1 MNKIRIE
8 PDSKVKLLQ
17 AASVVLPRGLKKGF
31 TVLELMVVIT
41 IAGIMATIAVPAFQ
55 DWMTHSA
62 VNNATA
68 TVMSKLKQARNLAV
82 AENRDVRVS
91 LILNASPYPLSNN
104 PSPAFI
110 YDAPND
116 VPSYLSLLFPSPP
129 PLTPISMPSYSPKSP
144 EFIDLNQFSKRLVFT
159 TNGTALVFKSSGM
172 ITGNATMKISQ
183 DTYYRCITTNA
194 IGRSYIVK
202 ASSSAAIKAK
212 CQGL

>member
-1 MNKIRIE
+1 MMNKIRIE

-82 AENRDVRVS
+82 AENRNITVSFDLVGNILTYDVYAYAPKVS
-91 LILNASPYPLSNN
+91 ETIDLKQFSKKLILNKNRK
-104 PSPAFI
+104 
-110 YDAPND
+110 PN
-116 VPSYLSLLFPSPP
+116 V
-129 PLTPISMPSYSPKSP
+129 
-144 EFIDLNQFSKRLVFT
+144 VFT
-159 TNGTALVFKSSGM
+159 SLGTIQGQV
-172 ITGNATMKISQ
+172 TTMKILQ
-183 DTYYRCITTNA
+183 GTYYECITVNL
-194 IGRSYIVK
+194 IGRTYVTQIAN
-202 ASSSAAIKAK
+202 ASAT